1 MAGAVRLRAA
11 AAGAAGLL
19 LTLTGCSDSG
29 GSGPRTGTS
38 TSTGASP
45 PAAGGG
51 KAAITVKDF
60 AYSPASLTV
69 APGTVVTV
77 VNQDSSPH
85 TVTATGSKAFDTGT
99 VAQGGKAVFTAPA
112 KPGRYP
118 YMCTIH
124 PFMKGTLTVS

>member
-11 AAGAAGLL
+11 AGAVGLL
-19 LTLTGCSDSG
+19 LALTGCSDSG
-29 GSGPRTGTS
+29 GGSDTGT
-38 TSTGASP
+38 TP
-45 PAAGGG
+45 PAGGR
-51 KAAITVKDF
+51 ATVTVKDF
-60 AYSPASLTV
+60 AFSPASLTV

-99 VAQGGKAVFTAPA
+99 VTPGKRATFTAPA
-112 KPGRYP
+112 KAGSYP

>member
-11 AAGAAGLL
+11 AGAAGLL
-19 LTLTGCSDSG
+19 LALAGCSDSG
-29 GSGPRTGTS
+29 GGSGTGTS
-38 TSTGASP
+38 PPP
-45 PAAGGG
+45 PAAGAGR
-51 KAAITVKDF
+51 ATVTVKDF
-60 AYSPASLTV
+60 AFSPASLTV

-77 VNQDSSPH
+77 VNQDSAPH

-99 VAQGGKAVFTAPA
+99 VTPGKRATFTAPSQA
-112 KPGRYP
+112 GRYP

>member
-11 AAGAAGLL
+11 AGAAVLL
-19 LTLTGCSDSG
+19 LALAGCSDSG
-29 GSGPRTGTS
+29 GGSGTGT
-38 TSTGASP
+38 TP
-45 PAAGGG
+45 PAAGAG
-51 KAAITVKDF
+51 KATVTVKDF
-60 AYSPASLTV
+60 AFSPASLTV

-77 VNQDSSPH
+77 VNQDSAPH

-99 VAQGGKAVFTAPA
+99 VTPGKRATFTAPSQA
-112 KPGRYP
+112 GRYP